1 MKLFITSNS
10 NVGLRVAECS
20 CQYFFSISCSYTNF
34 SCQNTPTKTKMSTNR
49 LFRAELCLFAS
60 SVCIIHIYMRATH
73 TTHNLLLFLLWISSF
88 DQIHN
93 NNHMKMRIKNIN
105 CVFFFL
111 SFSVSSICLYV
122 YVILFPCVDDIPIG
136 GAGAD
141 CQSAHSH
148 TFTHSLIHFIVD
160 YAFSPFN
167 NIDQLRCMRIET
179 WTKLHSICVW

>member
-49 LFRAELCLFAS
+49 LFRAELCLSANS
-60 SVCIIHIYMRATH
+60 DQIYIYKYVYIYMRATH
-73 TTHNLLLFLLWISSF
+73 RTHNLLLFLLWISSF

-105 CVFFFL
+105 CVFFFSFFLCLFNLLVRLCYTVSVCWWYSYWWCWRWLPISALAHIHTL
-111 SFSVSSICLYV
+111 SHPF
-122 YVILFPCVDDIPIG
+122 
-136 GAGAD
+136 
-141 CQSAHSH
+141 HSWLC
-148 TFTHSLIHFIVD
+148 FQPV
-160 YAFSPFN
+160 
-167 NIDQLRCMRIET
+167 Q
-179 WTKLHSICVW
+179 